1 MKMMMTTTTTMTM
14 MKKQSYGQMTQMQHQ
29 PSPPFSLSQIYNFEI
44 PPLGNRKKDWEMNA
58 ANDFFFFFWA
68 SGGGAGF
75 SLEGSLRAFI
85 RGKVFGWKGEETR
98 GNRNYKGR
106 FLLGG
111 IFVFLFG
118 MVYFFIQRLSF
129 N

>member
-58 ANDFFFFFWA
+58 ANDFFIFFLGVW
-68 SGGGAGF
+68 
-75 SLEGSLRAFI
+75 R
-85 RGKVFGWKGEETR
+85 RGWVFVGRELKGVYKGEGVWLKR
-98 GNRNYKGR
+98 RRNEG
-106 FLLGG
+106 
-111 IFVFLFG
+111 
-118 MVYFFIQRLSF
+118 Q
-129 N
+129 